1 MNKHIRICSG
11 FNSSQTHFIT
21 STETNYLQ
29 LINTSTS
36 SPLISSSSSSS
47 NNKTE
52 WICSNARPL
61 SIVEDTGFNGR
72 EPIKPVLL
80 KAVCERSLALSSDIW
95 SDAFRRQSYLGRT
108 SHGIDD
114 NWTLY
119 SFEIFFIP
127 FNTPNKNASNM
138 LKKKK
143 MKNQQLNDQI
153 QEDEEEKMSDSEES
167 DEDDDNNAFDAQQRP
182 LTDQR
187 RQHHQQ
193 KMINNISN
201 SVTVKI
207 NINQVLEDKSSPRL
221 LQCTIIRWLSLS
233 NCLEALLK
241 SFQPLCEIFDERQL
255 NKERVEKINVV
266 LLEKIIEFL
275 KPWKQV
281 STRLQTTN
289 IPSIYV
295 VIPGVESL
303 KTSLQLT
310 SNDTKLSNEKDMT
323 LFRTREKLL
332 MEVMFDYHP
341 IHLMGLF
348 LNSRT
353 RKMKQCTDNQ

>member
-1 MNKHIRICSG
+1 
-11 FNSSQTHFIT
+11 
-21 STETNYLQ
+21 
-29 LINTSTS
+29 
-36 SPLISSSSSSS
+36 
-47 NNKTE
+47 
-52 WICSNARPL
+52 
-61 SIVEDTGFNGR
+61 
-72 EPIKPVLL
+72 
-80 KAVCERSLALSSDIW
+80 
-95 SDAFRRQSYLGRT
+95 
-108 SHGIDD
+108 
-114 NWTLY
+114 
-119 SFEIFFIP
+119 
-127 FNTPNKNASNM
+127 
-138 LKKKK
+138 

-167 DEDDDNNAFDAQQRP
+167 DEDDDNNVFDAQQRP

-201 SVTVKI
+201 SVSVKVNHMIILESKILFEAKRVIDLIVAAKKLVKYVELI

-241 SFQPLCEIFDERQL
+241 SFQPLCDIFDERQL
-255 NKERVEKINVV
+255 NKERVEKTNVV

-310 SNDTKLSNEKDMT
+310 SNDTKLSNEKGNN
-323 LFRTREKLL
+323 
-332 MEVMFDYHP
+332 Y
-341 IHLMGLF
+341 
-348 LNSRT
+348 
-353 RKMKQCTDNQ
+353 